1 MVVGLHIVL
10 KNNNVSIFLGLGFF
24 SLNSKTR
31 KKIKIMYDVHL
42 IFFPLTIIYVIY
54 FFKGKISN

>member
-1 MVVGLHIVL
+1 
-10 KNNNVSIFLGLGFF
+10 
-24 SLNSKTR
+24 
-31 KKIKIMYDVHL
+31 MYDVHL